1 MIERRWTTRTPI
13 NLDVEV
19 LSHGAGIA
27 ACKALDI
34 GLGGVFLKINPDEIP
49 PDSNVELFFVLG
61 AGESRIKHKI
71 KAKVVRS
78 TPHGMG
84 LMFRDFDATA
94 FRSLQEVLHYKDM
107 QAQQF

>member
-19 LSHGAGIA
+19 LYHGAGVA
-27 ACKALDI
+27 ACQALDI
-34 GLGGVFLKINPDEIP
+34 GLGGVFLKINPDKIL
-49 PDSNVELFFVLG
+49 PDSNVELLFLLG

-71 KAKVVRS
+71 KAKVVRA
-78 TPHGMG
+78 TTHGMG

-94 FRSLQEVLHYKDM
+94 FRSLQEVLRYKDI
-107 QAQQF
+107 QAQ

>member
-19 LSHGAGIA
+19 LCHGAGLA
-27 ACKALDI
+27 VCKALDI

-49 PDSNVELFFVLG
+49 PDPNVELFFLLG

-71 KAKVVRS
+71 KAKVVRA
-78 TPHGMG
+78 TPGG
-84 LMFRDFDATA
+84 IGVMFKDFDATA
-94 FRSLQEVLHYKDM
+94 FRSLQEVLRYKAIP
-107 QAQQF
+107 AQ